1 MGPVLRLRL
10 RDIDNGATHAANK
23 DHAALGL
30 ALHQVA
36 GDRGSKEVG
45 AVYIDRKQLAHA
57 VNWVVGG
64 LEVLTE
70 AGAGDEVVN
79 LAVLREDLGDT
90 VVDAVGVG
98 DIGKVSSDSGR
109 PG

>member
-1 MGPVLRLRL
+1 MRLRN
-10 RDIDNGATHAANK
+10 IDNGATHTANK

-30 ALHQVA
+30 ALHQMT
-36 GDRGSKEVG
+36 GDRGSKQVG
-45 AVYIDRKQLAHA
+45 AIHIDRKQLAHA
-57 VNWVVGG
+57 LNGVVGG

-70 AGAGDEVVN
+70 AGAGHKVVN
-79 LAVLREDLGDT
+79 LAVLREDLGDA

-98 DIGKVSSDSGR
+98 DIGKVSSDFGR